1 MGPITNLDERLASD
15 RATVTVR
22 ETALVLGVDQ
32 RTITRAIAAG
42 ELPALRIGRRVLIP
56 RLRLVALLI
65 DTDTAE
71 AA

>member
-56 RLRLVALLI
+56 RLRLVALLT
-65 DTDTAE
+65 DPDTAE

>member
-1 MGPITNLDERLASD
+1 MGPITNLDELLASD
-15 RATVTVR
+15 RATLTVR

-32 RTITRAIAAG
+32 RTVTRAIAAG

>member
-1 MGPITNLDERLASD
+1 MGPITNLDELLASD

-42 ELPALRIGRRVLIP
+42 ELPALRFGRRVLIP

>member
-1 MGPITNLDERLASD
+1 MGPITNLDELLASD
-15 RATVTVR
+15 RATLTVR

>member
-1 MGPITNLDERLASD
+1 MGPITNLDELLASD